1 MYQKLS
7 QMIGGNIDNALH
19 AKIVTLLP
27 KLNSLNYSA
36 FLRNSS
42 ATRGQAYGPV
52 S

>member
-1 MYQKLS
+1 MLY
-7 QMIGGNIDNALH
+7 

-27 KLNSLNYSA
+27 KLKLPEL
-36 FLRNSS
+36 FRILRNSS